1 MRHEASPL
9 APMPQQRAQQQRRR
23 LARVLSALSPS
34 AAASAAD
41 VPQQDETL
49 GPPALSAPFL
59 PVPADYDWRVDPP
72 AHTVAHRV
80 LTPDEKQRWQRDG
93 YVKLDKFL
101 DSAQLERWRTCVDHA
116 VAERRGARFPADPP
130 QDAEEESNKT
140 FYATVFEQTL
150 NLHQTSPSMRQIVFD
165 GEKTAASFQRSSNVF
180 VLSLSWQSIVLY
192 GSAHKQPSSL
202 PQRRRWSDG
211 WRVS

>member
-1 MRHEASPL
+1 MQHEASPL

-34 AAASAAD
+34 AASAAD

-165 GEKTAASFQRSSNVF
+165 GEKNGCVFPTFLKRVCPEPVLAIRLSVRERSQAA
-180 VLSLSWQSIVLY
+180 
-192 GSAHKQPSSL
+192 SL
-202 PQRRRWSDG
+202 PQLRRWSDG